1 MESKTVLSNTKTGS
15 LTKITKNSFTKITRE
30 TCANGELR
38 NCEAQKYVRNAQSAL
53 GDWRE
58 KIKIIKKQIQDN
70 KKALCEE
77 KEYYFGHSASPSSI
91 HHKHKLQV
99 QYCFSP
105 LAPKMDS
112 KCSNE
117 ALTDDKICKPKIN
130 GKIAA
135 ITNNCID
142 KICKP
147 KLSCKCSNTA
157 MTDR

>member
-1 MESKTVLSNTKTGS
+1 VIKSISLTDKQTYVHTEFFLKFYLGS
-15 LTKITKNSFTKITRE
+15 LI
-30 TCANGELR
+30 L
-38 NCEAQKYVRNAQSAL
+38 
-53 GDWRE
+53 
-58 KIKIIKKQIQDN
+58 DN

-105 LAPKMDS
+105 LAPKIDS

-117 ALTDDKICKPKIN
+117 ALTDDEICKPKIN

-147 KLSCKCSNTA
+147 KLSCKCSNAA